1 MEDPVLGRLSVASG
15 ACQCSIFD
23 VGVAFF
29 VCDDSVNYGY
39 LSIHLSSVDV
49 S

>member
-1 MEDPVLGRLSVASG
+1 MWLLELVRVLYLTL
-15 ACQCSIFD
+15 
-23 VGVAFF
+23 GVAFF